1 MLLQI
6 LGIILVL
13 ALVFT
18 LFVRPGATLA
28 LVLAVGVVA
37 AAIVVSWND
46 IEQTRA
52 QHAAS
57 AALQQQNAAAQP
69 NATVPQSNTAHSG
82 T

>member
-46 IEQTRA
+46 IEQTRT
-52 QHAAS
+52 QHAAN

-69 NATVPQSNTAHSG
+69 NVAVPQSNTAHSG